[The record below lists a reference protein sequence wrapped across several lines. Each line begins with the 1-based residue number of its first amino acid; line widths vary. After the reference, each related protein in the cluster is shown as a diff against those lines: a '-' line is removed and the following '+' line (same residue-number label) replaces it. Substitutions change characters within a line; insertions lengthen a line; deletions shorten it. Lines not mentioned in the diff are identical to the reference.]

1 MEEKSQDSKKTFF
14 SRIFVHPGKKRPV
27 LDCFH
32 DSSRTVYGSWLT
44 NLIVL
49 KVIRLAKDTLNFDNV
64 SAYFI

>member
-1 MEEKSQDSKKTFF
+1 MEEKSQDSKKLF

-27 LDCFH
+27 LDCFP